1 MPLKVCVIS
10 GSRADFGLL
19 LEPMRRLQNDPAF
32 ALSVVLTG
40 QHLMAGS
47 LDREA
52 RDNARAFAPVL
63 VDMQIGS
70 DDAVSVAQASGRAM
84 AGLADAFHRLR
95 PDIILLLGDRYEILC
110 AALAATLARIPI
122 AHIAGGDVTN
132 GAMDDAFRHAI
143 TMMSH
148 IHFVT
153 TPAAARRVRQLG
165 ESADRIHLV
174 GSPGLDF
181 ALAVPPMTRG
191 EFFAAAGLVPKM
203 RNILVTFHPITRT
216 KNSIEQVHELTA
228 VLDDLD
234 DGVAILVTG
243 SNADPEGSTIGR
255 VMQEFAET
263 HRNARFVA
271 SLGSS
276 LYVNALRHMDAM
288 VGNSSSGL
296 YEAPSFALPS
306 VNIGSRQDGRVKAS
320 SVIDCAAER
329 GAIRRAIEAA
339 FARGRERVENPYG
352 DGHASERILAVLK
365 TINDPQALL
374 AKRFED
380 AAA

>member
-1 MPLKVCVIS
+1 MPLKICVVS

-19 LEPMRRLQNDPAF
+19 LEPMRQLQNDPAF
-32 ALSVVLTG
+32 LLSVVLTG
-40 QHLMAGS
+40 QHLMHGS
-47 LDREA
+47 VDEEA
-52 RDNARAFAPVL
+52 RAEAKAFQPVL
-63 VDMQIGS
+63 VDMQLAG
-70 DDAVSVAQASGRAM
+70 DDAVAVAHASGRAL

-95 PDIILLLGDRYEILC
+95 PDMILLLGDRYEILC

-122 AHIAGGDVTN
+122 AHIAGGDVTT

-143 TMMSH
+143 TVMAH

-153 TPAAARRVRQLG
+153 TPDAARRVRQLG
-165 ESADRIHLV
+165 ESADRIHVV

-181 ALAVPPMTRG
+181 ALAVPPMTHEG
-191 EFFAAAGLVPKM
+191 FFAAAGLMPRR
-203 RNILVTFHPITRT
+203 RNILVTFHPTTRT

-228 VLDDLD
+228 ALDDL
-234 DGVAILVTG
+234 GEEIGILVTG
-243 SNADPEGSTIGR
+243 SNADPEGLTIGQI
-255 VMQEFAET
+255 MQEFALS

-296 YEAPSFALPS
+296 YEAPSFGLPA

-320 SVIDCAAER
+320 SVIDCAPER
-329 GAIRRAIEAA
+329 AAIGHALATA
-339 FARGRERVENPYG
+339 LARGRQNIQNPYG
-352 DGHASERILAVLK
+352 DGRASEQIVAVLK
-365 TINDPQALL
+365 SLGDPQALL

-380 AAA
+380 VVA